1 MGRSQRKNAESF
13 LQRGAD
19 ADQKGIE
26 SFERTTDANVQPA
39 DDAANTFHVVQ
50 VPDRGDFV

>member
-19 ADQKGIE
+19 AVQKGIE

-39 DDAANTFHVVQ
+39 DDAAKTFHVVQ